1 MAITVQYGPIAAA
14 LGLAQVGGAGAGYN
28 IQAQRDLQAL
38 GLQNQMQ
45 QTINANDANLIQMA
59 MQRDAQQAQLAAQAQ
74 AAHDRQVAQQ
84 AQQQQAA
91 SELAA
96 RNRQLDLQEKN
107 QSSEQVSR
115 EQQTKDLQAQRAQAL
130 KEKQD
135 KEAWLNTLTPE
146 QKNAVLSGAGLPIA
160 KPAATEPSPNAQL
173 TDDRARELK
182 VLDALKFQ
190 AQQDQEAFIKLSQG
204 VLPDPAQ
211 VAAAKKQAEASMA
224 AYQQAAQSVTGPA
237 NVKGFTTGPANTQ
250 PAPAPAQAPTQPQQ
264 QMAPTGP
271 SPYGPGGRK
280 QMPDGSVWTWNGV
293 SWTKG

>member
-14 LGLAQVGGAGAGYN
+14 LGLAKVGGAGAGYN

-38 GLQNQMQ
+38 GIQNQMQ
-45 QTINANDANLIQMA
+45 QTINSNDANLIQMA
-59 MQRDAQQAQLAAQAQ
+59 MQREAQQQQLAAQAQ
-74 AAHDRQVAQQ
+74 AQHDREVAAQAQ
-84 AQQQQAA
+84 AQQNAA
-91 SELAA
+91 ELAA

-107 QSSEQVSR
+107 QSSEQSTR
-115 EQQTKDLQAQRAQAL
+115 EQQAKDLQAQRAQAL

-135 KEAWLNTLTPE
+135 REAWLATLTPE

-182 VLDALKFQ
+182 VLDALKFK
-190 AQQDQEAFIKLSQG
+190 AQQDQEAYIKLTQG
-204 VLPDPAQ
+204 ILPDPNL
-211 VAAAKKQAEASMA
+211 VAAAKKQAEQSMA
-224 AYQQAAQSVTGPA
+224 AFQQAAQSVTGPA
-237 NVKGFTTGPANTQ
+237 NVQGFNTSPVNTAPANNQ
-250 PAPAPAQAPTQPQQ
+250 PAGSQPAQQLMPQ
-264 QMAPTGP
+264 GP

-293 SWTKG
+293 TWTKG